1 MIDLEHLIAEGED
14 FGIHC
19 STEAEFHILV
29 DHINANYPLER
40 NERIDKFRAWSDF
53 GSSIVVYPNFHN
65 CNKMSYGRL
74 GGQASL
80 KRKIYGFF
88 ELQSIEDL
96 PIEQSDVPVSDLL
109 GL

>member
-19 STEAEFHILV
+19 ETEDEVLMLV
-29 DHINANYPLER
+29 DHIYKNYPLKR
-40 NERIDKFRAWSDF
+40 NYRIDMFRIWNDYKK
-53 GSSIVVYPNFHN
+53 GTVIYPNFHN
-65 CNKMSYGRL
+65 CNQMTYGKL

-88 ELQSIEDL
+88 DLKAIEEL
-96 PIEQSDVPVSDLL
+96 PIEQSDIPVFDLL

>member
-19 STEAEFHILV
+19 STEYEVRTLV
-29 DHINANYPLER
+29 DHIYTNYPLKR
-40 NERIDKFRAWSDF
+40 NCRIDMFRVWNDYRDATV
-53 GSSIVVYPNFHN
+53 IYPNFHN

-88 ELQSIEDL
+88 ELKAIEEL
-96 PIEQSDVPVSDLL
+96 PIEQSDIPVLDLL